1 MFFINKL
8 YDRAYILRVRRPH
21 HHLWHYAEE
30 ACIARALFQRR
41 RRIINLSA
49 HHFTQIIRQTHYLDF
64 TTQKAAEVLPSAA
77 FCSTRLGA
85 RYVDGGRSLL
95 AFRNFKGKL
104 VAYLELFES
113 YAIEVLRV
121 EEQILRLAIARDE
134 GSVLPL

>member
-1 MFFINKL
+1 MFFIDKTN
-8 YDRAYILRVRRPH
+8 DRADIFRVQWSH
-21 HHLWHYAEE
+21 HHLGHYAEE
-30 ACIARALFQRR
+30 ARIARALFQRR

-85 RYVDGGRSLL
+85 RYVDGGPAPLGL
-95 AFRNFKGKL
+95 PNFKGKL

-113 YAIEVLRV
+113 Y
-121 EEQILRLAIARDE
+121 
-134 GSVLPL
+134 